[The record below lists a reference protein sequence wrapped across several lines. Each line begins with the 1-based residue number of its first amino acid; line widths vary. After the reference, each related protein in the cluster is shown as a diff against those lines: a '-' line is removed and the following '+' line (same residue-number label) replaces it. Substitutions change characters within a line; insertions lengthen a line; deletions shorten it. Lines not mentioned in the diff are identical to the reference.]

1 VDRANIKLDLPEV
14 VPVQKKVSWL
24 CAWLNTCSY
33 SDHHGKTENQLGIC
47 IRSLGEG
54 WLGKMK
60 GESCAGV
67 CVCVC
72 VCVCLWVIVCVCV
85 CVCVCLGLFH
95 TLWEPCGVRTAV
107 SKLLE
112 CSEALA

>member
-1 VDRANIKLDLPEV
+1 MDRANIKLDLPEV

-72 VCVCLWVIVCVCV
+72 VCVSVGDCVCVCV
-85 CVCVCLGLFH
+85 CVCVFAWACS
-95 TLWEPCGVRTAV
+95 TLCGSPAV
-107 SKLLE
+107 SELP
-112 CSEALA
+112 SPSF

>member
-1 VDRANIKLDLPEV
+1 MDRANIKLDLPEV

-72 VCVCLWVIVCVCV
+72 VCVSVGDCVCV
-85 CVCVCLGLFH
+85 CVCVFAWACS
-95 TLWEPCGVRTAV
+95 TLCGSPAV
-107 SKLLE
+107 SELP
-112 CSEALA
+112 SPSF